1 MPDFTQKH
9 LPQSEIVDWMAEEL
23 YPHEG
28 DSIRKKRVRAR
39 INDARKRVVNNQGKK
54 ELAKAAMIKGIPYLH
69 VQTFFEWA
77 CLKKGWEA
85 LKTIPDLPAINA
97 KVDVAGVAATGEV
110 GNAYEASDKDARIK
124 DLEAK
129 IKQLEEWKQ
138 KRVAGK
144 KRASEAGKLG
154 GRPKTSSR

>member
-1 MPDFTQKH
+1 
-9 LPQSEIVDWMAEEL
+9 MAEEL

-54 ELAKAAMIKGIPYLH
+54 ELAKSTMIKGTPYLH

-77 CLKKGWEA
+77 CLEKGWEA
-85 LKTIPDLPAINA
+85 LKTIPGLPAINA

-110 GNAYEASDKDARIK
+110 DNVYEASDQDAEIRALK
-124 DLEAK
+124 AK

-138 KRVAGK
+138 KRVAK
-144 KRASEAGKLG
+144 SKRASEAGKLG
-154 GRPKTSSR
+154 GRPKNSPR